1 MWPEWWP
8 GLGDGNE
15 TSLAQE
21 PLLNPGTDLG
31 LGFGDVLQLVR
42 IQDVAAVLFCLLLVQ
57 YPSSTRRTDRGDVG
71 RKGGRGVGGWRVADT
86 SFAAR
91 IPWWPV
97 MVVAGANHVLVRRCR

>member
-31 LGFGDVLQLVR
+31 LGFGDLLQLVR
-42 IQDVAAVLFCLLLVQ
+42 IQDVAAVLFVACTVPIQ
-57 YPSSTRRTDRGDVG
+57 YKTDRGDVG
-71 RKGGRGVGGWRVADT
+71 RKGGRGVGGWRVADA